1 MPKTRDY
8 IQLIKGLGGI
18 ALFFSIIALVINIAT
33 LITGV

>member
-18 ALFFSIIALVINIAT
+18 ALFFSIIALVINVAT
-33 LITGV
+33 LLIGV